1 MKPPNFFGSTTA
13 MSRIFEAKLSAMSA
27 LELKNELLRMVVET
41 NDPNVLERLVALFKE
56 MLKSEDW
63 SEPVS
68 EAEAKRIEVG
78 AAEAKAGKVV
88 PIEQVFEKATAILQ
102 RQAV

>member
-1 MKPPNFFGSTTA
+1 MKPPNFFGGTTA

-56 MLKSEDW
+56 LLGEDW